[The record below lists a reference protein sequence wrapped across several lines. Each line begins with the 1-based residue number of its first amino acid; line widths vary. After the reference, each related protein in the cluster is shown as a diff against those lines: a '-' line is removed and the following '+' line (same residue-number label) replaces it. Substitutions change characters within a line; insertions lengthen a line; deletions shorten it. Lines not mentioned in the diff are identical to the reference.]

1 MKVSSYADRLGGFVS
16 SNAGRIADCYTD
28 AKIKYKNNAAGFVF
42 ENGGEIERCVAQK
55 SVKGKTNIAG
65 FCFRNNGTLKNS
77 GFMRAENSKKTKA
90 ADEKFAVEYKD
101 IAEVYEKL
109 SLSDPW
115 IAPEKGDSRLD
126 FSDDILSFPVENPI
140 EISSAEELFM
150 IASDIATGDAEAA
163 SANYVL
169 VKDINLRG
177 KKWIPIG
184 ASDTTPFTGKFNG
197 NGHRVYNF
205 KIEAK
210 GLPFAGFFGVV
221 KGCAVV
227 NFTVDCVVNAAD
239 GAVVGGMCGQNDN
252 GTFYNCKVIAKI
264 AAQKICGGF
273 CGKNK
278 GHIEK
283 CAFIGSV
290 SPVVPFILI
299 VSPFL
304 AGIAALLII
313 GIIILVLRL
322 NKNPYTPEII
332 DPNQRPVTD
341 TGHVEP
347 PPAGSSRIS
356 IECNQEVYVNVAS
369 GVGIINY
376 VNPRRS
382 SLDVMIKVVI
392 SDAELMKTIG
402 KTGRKTADQAALEA
416 DPNYD
421 PASTYQELYVSGR
434 LQIGY
439 MIEAIKLGTLAD
451 GTMLPVGDY
460 EMLVTIDA
468 YDPVTFEKAVVNA
481 RAPVTVH
488 IVESDK

>member
-16 SNAGRIADCYTD
+16 SNAGKIVDCYTD
-28 AKIKYKNNAAGFVF
+28 AKIKYKNNAAGFAF
-42 ENGGEIERCVAQK
+42 ENSGQMERCVAQK
-55 SVKGKTNIAG
+55 PVKGKTNIAG
-65 FCFRNNGTLKNS
+65 FCFRNNGNVKNS
-77 GFMRAENSKKTKA
+77 GFIRAENSKKTKM
-90 ADEKFAVEYKD
+90 ADEKFAVEYKEIVD
-101 IAEVYEKL
+101 VYEKL
-109 SLSDPW
+109 SLSEPW
-115 IAPEKGDSRLD
+115 ITPEKGDSRLD
-126 FSDDILSFPVENPI
+126 FSDDILSFPVEKPI
-140 EISSAEELFM
+140 EISSANELLM
-150 IASDIATGDAEAA
+150 IASDIATGDAAAA

-169 VKDINLRG
+169 VKDINLGG

-184 ASDTTPFTGKFNG
+184 ASDTTPFTGKFDG
-197 NGHRVYNF
+197 NGHKVYNF
-205 KIEAK
+205 KVEAK

-221 KGCAVV
+221 KNCAVV
-227 NFTVDCVVNAAD
+227 NLTVDCVVNAAD
-239 GAVVGGMCGQNDN
+239 GTVTGGMCALNDN
-252 GTFYNCKVIAKI
+252 GTFYNCRVMAKV

-273 CGKNK
+273 CGKNN

-283 CAFIGSV
+283 CAFIGAIS
-290 SPVVPFILI
+290 SAVPFILI
-299 VSPFL
+299 LAPFL

-382 SLDVMIKVVI
+382 SLDVTIKVVI
-392 SDAELMKTIG
+392 SDAELIKTIG
-402 KTGRKTADQAALEA
+402 KTGRKASEQAALDA

-421 PASTYQELYVSGR
+421 PESTYQELYVSGR

-439 MIEAIKLGTLAD
+439 MIEAIKLGALPD
-451 GTMLPVGDY
+451 GTTLPVGNY
-460 EMLVTIDA
+460 EMVVAIDA

-481 RAPVTVH
+481 RAPITVH
-488 IVESDK
+488 VVESDK